1 MNTPDNYTYEQ
12 MMRDHEH
19 TVRQVFGPD
28 YKMVSVDEQEIVA
41 EALMEDEQ

>member
-1 MNTPDNYTYEQ
+1 MNTTDNYTYEQ

-28 YKMVSVDEQEIVA
+28 YKMVSVDEQMEQA
-41 EALMEDEQ
+41 EAGMEDNQ